1 MQHFVGDLMH
11 KRRELLGWLHPG
23 KQCDL
28 AAIRE
33 TFCGSNSLGET
44 NLDTLRFHELKQT
57 FAVSAHVAIDFGQC
71 WEFFA
76 FGLADIENV
85 DGPESVQRP
94 LTLRGCVFTRLVGRY
109 ILRASSSDHRGENE
123 NAFFSPFIFQ
133 FIAQACQSLAA
144 TAAPS
149 ITAMGIHIVIALATI
164 MLVWFGVQEA
174 LASAHGGP
182 GFSMG
187 RFLNLFMLLT
197 FAYVMVN
204 YYDSSIPG
212 LGFSIKGFIDGGTIN
227 LVNLIGSDGSNTMLN
242 EIHTASSKTGPSM
255 LNSHDVPYYAIVY
268 FAVQFLLA
276 LLAAIVSA
284 ILAYG
289 AIAATIIGLLG
300 PIFIPFL
307 VFDKLDWLFWG
318 WLKAYLGFSFY
329 KVVAAA
335 TMNVLSHVLTNYYI
349 QLGQS
354 VSDPS
359 TMVQTLPLLVLLV
372 LVNIYILFK
381 IPTMTHSLFTAVL
394 ADTVEVWAWPMMAI
408 RAAM

>member
-1 MQHFVGDLMH
+1 M
-11 KRRELLGWLHPG
+11 
-23 KQCDL
+23 
-28 AAIRE
+28 
-33 TFCGSNSLGET
+33 SL
-44 NLDTLRFHELKQT
+44 
-57 FAVSAHVAIDFGQC
+57 
-71 WEFFA
+71 
-76 FGLADIENV
+76 
-85 DGPESVQRP
+85 
-94 LTLRGCVFTRLVGRY
+94 
-109 ILRASSSDHRGENE
+109 
-123 NAFFSPFIFQ
+123 FQ

-144 TAAPS
+144 TVAPS
-149 ITAMGIHIVIALATI
+149 ITAMGIHIVLALATI
-164 MLVWFGVQEA
+164 VMVWFGVQEA
-174 LASAHGGP
+174 LASAHGEA

-197 FAYVMVN
+197 FAYAMVN

-212 LGFSIKGFIDGGTIN
+212 LGFSLKGFIDGGTIN

-242 EIHTASSKTGPSM
+242 EINAASSKTGPGL
-255 LNSHDVPYYAIVY
+255 LNTMMSPYYAIVY
-268 FAVQFLLA
+268 FVVQFLLA

-284 ILAYG
+284 IVAYG

-335 TMNVLSHVLTNYYI
+335 TLNVLSHVLTNYYI

-354 VSDPS
+354 LSDPS
-359 TMVQTLPLLVLLV
+359 LIVQTLPLLVLLV

-381 IPTMTHSLFTAVL
+381 IPTMTHSLFTGGTGGHGGGLGIAVAAL
-394 ADTVEVWAWPMMAI
+394 
-408 RAAM
+408 RAAI

>member
-1 MQHFVGDLMH
+1 M
-11 KRRELLGWLHPG
+11 
-23 KQCDL
+23 
-28 AAIRE
+28 
-33 TFCGSNSLGET
+33 SL
-44 NLDTLRFHELKQT
+44 
-57 FAVSAHVAIDFGQC
+57 
-71 WEFFA
+71 
-76 FGLADIENV
+76 
-85 DGPESVQRP
+85 
-94 LTLRGCVFTRLVGRY
+94 
-109 ILRASSSDHRGENE
+109 
-123 NAFFSPFIFQ
+123 FQ

-144 TAAPS
+144 TVAPS
-149 ITAMGIHIVIALATI
+149 ITAMGIHIVLALATI
-164 MLVWFGVQEA
+164 VMVWFGVQEA
-174 LASAHGGP
+174 LASAHGEA

-212 LGFSIKGFIDGGTIN
+212 LGFSLKGFIDGGTIN

-242 EIHTASSKTGPSM
+242 EINAASSKTGPGL
-255 LNSHDVPYYAIVY
+255 LNTMMSPYYAIVY

-284 ILAYG
+284 IVAYG

-335 TMNVLSHVLTNYYI
+335 TLNVLSHVLTNYYI

-354 VSDPS
+354 LSDPS
-359 TMVQTLPLLVLLV
+359 LIVQTLPLLVLLV

-381 IPTMTHSLFTAVL
+381 IPTMTHSLFTGGTGGHGGSLGIVVTAL
-394 ADTVEVWAWPMMAI
+394 
-408 RAAM
+408 RAAI

>member
-1 MQHFVGDLMH
+1 M
-11 KRRELLGWLHPG
+11 
-23 KQCDL
+23 
-28 AAIRE
+28 
-33 TFCGSNSLGET
+33 SL
-44 NLDTLRFHELKQT
+44 
-57 FAVSAHVAIDFGQC
+57 
-71 WEFFA
+71 
-76 FGLADIENV
+76 
-85 DGPESVQRP
+85 
-94 LTLRGCVFTRLVGRY
+94 
-109 ILRASSSDHRGENE
+109 
-123 NAFFSPFIFQ
+123 FQ
-133 FIAQACQSLAA
+133 YIAQACQTLAA
-144 TAAPS
+144 TVAPS
-149 ITAMGIHIVIALATI
+149 ITAMGVHIVLALATI
-164 MLVWFGVQEA
+164 MMVWFGVQEA

-242 EIHTASSKTGPSM
+242 EIHQASSKTGPSI
-255 LNSHDVPYYAIVY
+255 LNTVMNPYYAIVY

-276 LLAAIVSA
+276 MLAAIVSA
-284 ILAYG
+284 IVAYG
-289 AIAATIIGLLG
+289 AIAATIIGVLG

-307 VFDKLDWLFWG
+307 VVDKLDWLFWG

-335 TMNVLSHVLTNYYI
+335 TMNVLSHVLTNYYL

-359 TMVQTLPLLVLLV
+359 TIVQTLPLLVLLV

-381 IPTMTHSLFTAVL
+381 IPTMTHSLFTGGTGGHGGGLGVAV
-394 ADTVEVWAWPMMAI
+394 MAI

>member
-1 MQHFVGDLMH
+1 M
-11 KRRELLGWLHPG
+11 
-23 KQCDL
+23 
-28 AAIRE
+28 
-33 TFCGSNSLGET
+33 SL
-44 NLDTLRFHELKQT
+44 
-57 FAVSAHVAIDFGQC
+57 
-71 WEFFA
+71 
-76 FGLADIENV
+76 
-85 DGPESVQRP
+85 
-94 LTLRGCVFTRLVGRY
+94 
-109 ILRASSSDHRGENE
+109 
-123 NAFFSPFIFQ
+123 FQ

-144 TAAPS
+144 TVAPS
-149 ITAMGIHIVIALATI
+149 ITAMGIRIVLALATI
-164 MLVWFGVQEA
+164 VMVWFGVQEA
-174 LASAHGGP
+174 LASAHGEA

-197 FAYVMVN
+197 FAYAMVN

-242 EIHTASSKTGPSM
+242 EINAASSKTGPGL
-255 LNSHDVPYYAIVY
+255 LNTMMSPYYAIVY
-268 FAVQFLLA
+268 FVVQFLLA

-284 ILAYG
+284 IVAYG

-300 PIFIPFL
+300 PIFIPFF

-335 TMNVLSHVLTNYYI
+335 TLNVLSHVLTNYYI

-354 VSDPS
+354 LSDPS
-359 TMVQTLPLLVLLV
+359 LIVQTLPLLVLLV

-381 IPTMTHSLFTAVL
+381 IPTMTHSLFTGGTGGHGGGLGVAVAAL
-394 ADTVEVWAWPMMAI
+394 
-408 RAAM
+408 RAAI

>member
-1 MQHFVGDLMH
+1 M
-11 KRRELLGWLHPG
+11 
-23 KQCDL
+23 
-28 AAIRE
+28 
-33 TFCGSNSLGET
+33 SL
-44 NLDTLRFHELKQT
+44 
-57 FAVSAHVAIDFGQC
+57 
-71 WEFFA
+71 
-76 FGLADIENV
+76 
-85 DGPESVQRP
+85 
-94 LTLRGCVFTRLVGRY
+94 
-109 ILRASSSDHRGENE
+109 
-123 NAFFSPFIFQ
+123 FQ
-133 FIAQACQSLAA
+133 YIAQACQTLAA
-144 TAAPS
+144 TVAPS
-149 ITAMGIHIVIALATI
+149 ITAMGVHIVLALATI
-164 MLVWFGVQEA
+164 MMVWFGVQEA

-212 LGFSIKGFIDGGTIN
+212 LGFSIKGFIDSGTIN

-242 EIHTASSKTGPSM
+242 EIHQASSKTGPSI
-255 LNSHDVPYYAIVY
+255 LNTVMNPYYAIVY

-276 LLAAIVSA
+276 MLAAIVSA
-284 ILAYG
+284 IVAYG
-289 AIAATIIGLLG
+289 AIAATIIGVLG

-307 VFDKLDWLFWG
+307 VVDKLDWLFWG

-359 TMVQTLPLLVLLV
+359 LMVQTLPLLVILV
-372 LVNIYILFK
+372 LVNIYILFM
-381 IPTMTHSLFTAVL
+381 IPTMTHSLFTGSGGGDGGPFA
-394 ADTVEVWAWPMMAI
+394 MMAA
-408 RAAM
+408 RATM

>member
-1 MQHFVGDLMH
+1 M
-11 KRRELLGWLHPG
+11 
-23 KQCDL
+23 
-28 AAIRE
+28 
-33 TFCGSNSLGET
+33 SL
-44 NLDTLRFHELKQT
+44 
-57 FAVSAHVAIDFGQC
+57 
-71 WEFFA
+71 
-76 FGLADIENV
+76 
-85 DGPESVQRP
+85 
-94 LTLRGCVFTRLVGRY
+94 
-109 ILRASSSDHRGENE
+109 
-123 NAFFSPFIFQ
+123 FQ

-144 TAAPS
+144 TVAPS

-164 MLVWFGVQEA
+164 VLVWFGVQEA
-174 LASAHGGP
+174 LASAHGEA

-212 LGFSIKGFIDGGTIN
+212 LGFSIKSFIDGGTIN

-242 EIHTASSKTGPSM
+242 EINAASSKTGPGL
-255 LNSHDVPYYAIVY
+255 LNTMMSPYYAIVY

-284 ILAYG
+284 IVAYG

-335 TMNVLSHVLTNYYI
+335 TLNVLSHVLTNYYI

-354 VSDPS
+354 LSDPS
-359 TMVQTLPLLVLLV
+359 LIVQTLPLLVLLV

-381 IPTMTHSLFTAVL
+381 IPTMTHSLFTGATGGHGGGLGVAVAAL
-394 ADTVEVWAWPMMAI
+394 
-408 RAAM
+408 RAAI

>member
-1 MQHFVGDLMH
+1 M
-11 KRRELLGWLHPG
+11 
-23 KQCDL
+23 
-28 AAIRE
+28 
-33 TFCGSNSLGET
+33 SL
-44 NLDTLRFHELKQT
+44 
-57 FAVSAHVAIDFGQC
+57 
-71 WEFFA
+71 
-76 FGLADIENV
+76 
-85 DGPESVQRP
+85 
-94 LTLRGCVFTRLVGRY
+94 
-109 ILRASSSDHRGENE
+109 
-123 NAFFSPFIFQ
+123 FQ
-133 FIAQACQSLAA
+133 YIAQACQTLAA
-144 TAAPS
+144 TVAPS
-149 ITAMGIHIVIALATI
+149 ITAMGVHIVLALATI
-164 MLVWFGVQEA
+164 MMVWFGVQEA

-227 LVNLIGSDGSNTMLN
+227 LVNLIGSDGSNMMLN
-242 EIHTASSKTGPSM
+242 EIHQASSKTGPSI
-255 LNSHDVPYYAIVY
+255 LNTVMNPYYAIVY

-276 LLAAIVSA
+276 MLAAIVSA
-284 ILAYG
+284 IVAYG
-289 AIAATIIGLLG
+289 AIAATIIGVLG

-307 VFDKLDWLFWG
+307 VVDKLDWLFWG

-359 TMVQTLPLLVLLV
+359 TIVQTLPLLVLLV

-381 IPTMTHSLFTAVL
+381 IPTMTHSLFTGGTGGHGGGLGVAV
-394 ADTVEVWAWPMMAI
+394 MAI

>member
-1 MQHFVGDLMH
+1 M
-11 KRRELLGWLHPG
+11 
-23 KQCDL
+23 
-28 AAIRE
+28 
-33 TFCGSNSLGET
+33 SL
-44 NLDTLRFHELKQT
+44 
-57 FAVSAHVAIDFGQC
+57 
-71 WEFFA
+71 
-76 FGLADIENV
+76 
-85 DGPESVQRP
+85 
-94 LTLRGCVFTRLVGRY
+94 
-109 ILRASSSDHRGENE
+109 
-123 NAFFSPFIFQ
+123 FQ
-133 FIAQACQSLAA
+133 YIAQACQTLAA
-144 TAAPS
+144 TVAPS
-149 ITAMGIHIVIALATI
+149 ITAMGVHIVLALATI
-164 MLVWFGVQEA
+164 MMVWFGVQEA

-242 EIHTASSKTGPSM
+242 EIHQASSKTGPSI
-255 LNSHDVPYYAIVY
+255 LNTVMNPYYAIVY

-276 LLAAIVSA
+276 MLAAIVSA
-284 ILAYG
+284 IVAYG
-289 AIAATIIGLLG
+289 AIAATIIGVLG

-307 VFDKLDWLFWG
+307 VVDKLDWLFWG

-359 TMVQTLPLLVLLV
+359 TIVQTLPLLVLLV

-381 IPTMTHSLFTAVL
+381 IPTMTHSLFTGGTGGHGGGLSVAV
-394 ADTVEVWAWPMMAI
+394 MAI

>member
-1 MQHFVGDLMH
+1 M
-11 KRRELLGWLHPG
+11 
-23 KQCDL
+23 
-28 AAIRE
+28 
-33 TFCGSNSLGET
+33 SL
-44 NLDTLRFHELKQT
+44 
-57 FAVSAHVAIDFGQC
+57 
-71 WEFFA
+71 
-76 FGLADIENV
+76 
-85 DGPESVQRP
+85 
-94 LTLRGCVFTRLVGRY
+94 
-109 ILRASSSDHRGENE
+109 
-123 NAFFSPFIFQ
+123 FQ

-144 TAAPS
+144 TVAPS
-149 ITAMGIHIVIALATI
+149 ITAMGLHIVLALATI
-164 MLVWFGVQEA
+164 VMVWFGVQEA
-174 LASAHGGP
+174 LASAHGEA

-212 LGFSIKGFIDGGTIN
+212 LGFSLKGFIDGGTIN

-242 EIHTASSKTGPSM
+242 EINAASSKTGPGL
-255 LNSHDVPYYAIVY
+255 LNTMMSPYYAIVY
-268 FAVQFLLA
+268 FVVQFLLA

-284 ILAYG
+284 IVAYG

-335 TMNVLSHVLTNYYI
+335 TLNVLSHVLTNYYI

-354 VSDPS
+354 LSDPS
-359 TMVQTLPLLVLLV
+359 LIVQTLPLLVLLV

-381 IPTMTHSLFTAVL
+381 IPTMTHSLFTGGTGGHGGGLGL
-394 ADTVEVWAWPMMAI
+394 AMMAI
-408 RAAM
+408 RGAM